1 MYSMIPVTE
10 DPSIHAGIHLVYP
23 NLWQM
28 DYNVSVSWW
37 MGSHILSLSLHQILF
52 IRKYTTI
59 AKALATWMSTS
70 CHINHQLCNGASAS
84 IKRKFAQYFFLSRKF
99 CLQSPFVD
107 KGNIDQRSYI
117 YIYILENNLLLF
129 WRANHPIIVKVW
141 LKFGALVGYPLCAI
155 VVLHFLMQFFIRKH
169 VLFVDGNFPEI
180 GNFIFVYFKFHRVS
194 FIFPLMAFMFP
205 QTQTSSYFLFPSFIL
220 FKIHNINAFGKLY

>member
-1 MYSMIPVTE
+1 MNGITHSLSLSASDTLYTE
-10 DPSIHAGIHLVYP
+10 VY
-23 NLWQM
+23 NHCKSTCNM
-28 DYNVSVSWW
+28 NE
-37 MGSHILSLSLHQILF
+37 HILSHKPPIMQRGLGKHKAQVCAIFFF
-52 IRKYTTI
+52 IAQVLPSI
-59 AKALATWMSTS
+59 AVRGQREYRSTL
-70 CHINHQLCNGASAS
+70 I
-84 IKRKFAQYFFLSRKF
+84 
-99 CLQSPFVD
+99 
-107 KGNIDQRSYI
+107 YI